1 MDVGLWVSFFFYV
14 CRNTLLSKH
23 SFNFNIL
30 NFYFNTLNVLFP
42 LSVVEF
48 KDEEFVKKALETM
61 NKYDLSGRPLNIK
74 EVWLL
79 LLFLF

>member
-1 MDVGLWVSFFFYV
+1 M
-14 CRNTLLSKH
+14 
-23 SFNFNIL
+23 
-30 NFYFNTLNVLFP
+30 FP

-79 LLFLF
+79 LLFLFCNSEDTITAEMTIQCLEHLSCVISSLIFL

>member
-14 CRNTLLSKH
+14 CRNTLLSKR
-23 SFNFNIL
+23 SVKFNVL
-30 NFYFNTLNVLFP
+30 NFILTLQMFLFP

-61 NKYDLSGRPLNIK
+61 NKYDLNGRPLNIK
-74 EVWLL
+74 EV
-79 LLFLF
+79 